1 MKRYLLLGLSAL
13 MLIVSCQ
20 EKQKVTTAQV
30 SVALTY
36 ENAAFAVEGINVSV
50 KETASGVVY
59 DALTDAE
66 GVASFFI

>member
-1 MKRYLLLGLSAL
+1 MKIKPFKTFIIMKRYLLLGLSAL

-50 KETASGVVY
+50 K
-59 DALTDAE
+59 
-66 GVASFFI
+66 